1 MLNLKW
7 YKCPYTKKTYSS
19 IEVFDN
25 LMVIPNQ
32 FNYHLNISTK
42 DKINFVLDDNSF
54 NEKDTAL
61 HTADPL
67 NFIEK
72 TAYKDKIKTYSRKNI
87 LSSVRSGSGSINNL
101 PVQIVFFDFT
111 FLGGSIGSLEGEKV
125 TRCVERSIL
134 YKEPLLIF
142 STSSGARM
150 HEGVFSLCQLAKTN
164 ASLKKLRLSNVP
176 YISILGN
183 PCMGGAMASFAS
195 IGDFVI
201 AEPDSL
207 IGFAGP
213 RVIKSTI
220 STELPEGFQTSKF
233 LLSKGLVD
241 KVVSRKLVKGAIT
254 KILESFYK

>member
-1 MLNLKW
+1 
-7 YKCPYTKKTYSS
+7 
-19 IEVFDN
+19 
-25 LMVIPNQ
+25 
-32 FNYHLNISTK
+32 
-42 DKINFVLDDNSF
+42 
-54 NEKDTAL
+54 
-61 HTADPL
+61 
-67 NFIEK
+67 
-72 TAYKDKIKTYSRKNI
+72 
-87 LSSVRSGSGSINNL
+87 
-101 PVQIVFFDFT
+101 
-111 FLGGSIGSLEGEKV
+111 
-125 TRCVERSIL
+125 
-134 YKEPLLIF
+134 
-142 STSSGARM
+142 
-150 HEGVFSLCQLAKTN
+150 LAKTN

-241 KVVSRKLVKGAIT
+241 RVVSRKLVKGAIT